1 MKIADLREWFCLNGK
16 EDEWWVNVDGKS
28 LGKPLN
34 LELLEGIL
42 RENPSSKI
50 LVLHVSQ
57 AELDQPPWIEVES
70 DIPVIN
76 LGVKNSGT
84 IKYDNPLPPPPPPPP
99 ELQSS
104 TIYNQQSTTQR
115 KAPLSNLG
123 GKSNEPLSMSGL
135 DYQPSNAGAVST
147 PQFRQRLK
155 ILFSFRGR
163 INRKQF
169 MLAYL
174 LKLVLMFVIGG
185 LVVAVDRTSLQ
196 DFMMIPLLLLTV
208 AIAWL
213 NISLLSRRLKDTGTT
228 PWILLLVLVP
238 FFNVL
243 FGPLLVLC
251 CVIFP
256 SSRGPN
262 KYGDAPYDIF

>member
-84 IKYDNPLPPPPPPPP
+84 IKYDNPLPPPP